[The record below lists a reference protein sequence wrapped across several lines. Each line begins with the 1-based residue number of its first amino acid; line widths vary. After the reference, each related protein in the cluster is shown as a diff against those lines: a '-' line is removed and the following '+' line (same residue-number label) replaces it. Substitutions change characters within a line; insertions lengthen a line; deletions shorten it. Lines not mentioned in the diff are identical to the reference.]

1 MVAKVT
7 FHRTGKVTVE
17 GVEVGEYRH
26 PDPSGAA
33 WSRTPLWIFQSAD
46 GRVYQGRARYSL
58 EDHARG
64 AAIRIS
70 TAA

>member
-1 MVAKVT
+1 MAAKVT

-17 GVEVGEYRH
+17 GVEVGEYRQ

-33 WSRTPLWIFQSAD
+33 WARTPLWIFQSAD
-46 GRVYQGRARYSL
+46 GRVYQGRARHSL

-64 AAIRIS
+64 AAIRVAA
-70 TAA
+70 TA